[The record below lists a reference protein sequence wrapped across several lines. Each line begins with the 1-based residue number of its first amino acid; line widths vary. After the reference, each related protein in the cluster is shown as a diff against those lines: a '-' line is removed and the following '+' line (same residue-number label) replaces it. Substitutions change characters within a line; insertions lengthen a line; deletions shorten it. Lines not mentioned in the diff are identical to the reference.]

1 MIIDSTAFKDIPGLT
16 GAVLTE
22 STDGPSQLT
31 LTYGGATTPQHQFME
46 EMTIMHQGKVLFH
59 GKQTRSSYSN
69 EGGAATWTSVSSD
82 ARWTL
87 GKQTLGQ
94 QINLTAEDMAQAA
107 RNAMESWQA
116 LAEGSTVSA
125 AGWTCNPDGTS
136 VDGETQIGL
145 DVSGL
150 TDPPLPAN
158 HRKNSPI
165 SILEAI
171 QRLQRNN
178 PGTYTTFDPVTG
190 QVKILKRQDLPES
203 HLDTLAHHVISISG
217 IAPNDEDRIPGVV
230 LVIDWNVQINISEGA
245 IISNS
250 GGDPMAGRVVR
261 IFPPDLSPD
270 ALGVRVF
277 TQKVTFSVGQY
288 TNESDQFRQEVE
300 AHADAQLAKLIPWMQ
315 EINTPAVTGS
325 ITTLMSDWQN
335 SESALFL
342 QTRNLVYLGKNS
354 RLTLIHCDDSY
365 NQNRSFSNI
374 VTEIVLDRHAHL
386 EHYKMQNLNDNSGLL
401 NQTFVSMEENSI
413 LLSNSIS
420 LNGGNIRNH
429 NEVRMNGEHCDTQVH
444 GLYLMDKE
452 QKIDNYV
459 FVEHSKPNCESNE
472 LFKGILDDGAT
483 GHFNGHVLVCEGA
496 TKTLA
501 YQSNKNILL
510 TDKATINTKP
520 FLEIYNDDV
529 KCSHGTTTGQLDEQM
544 LFYIR
549 SRGISERTAKTLLMY
564 AFCDEVIQKIALEP
578 LRIRISDMVKKRLH
592 GELSI
597 CENCALHCS
606 SPDYHFSI
614 DASKI

>member
-1 MIIDSTAFKDIPGLT
+1 MKSTIDNLFSQIDGYQPDSAMPQNIADQQLSAVAFIKGNRFNFAKNEIWRNVDFSAFMNEEL
-16 GAVLTE
+16 V
-22 STDGPSQLT
+22 
-31 LTYGGATTPQHQFME
+31 TPC
-46 EMTIMHQGKVLFH
+46 
-59 GKQTRSSYSN
+59 SN
-69 EGGAATWTSVSSD
+69 ETNPESNFTCNIPNLDTIKLNICNGFFQAGQPLQELENGVIIGSLNAAMKKHPSLVEKIFGKAAT
-82 ARWTL
+82 
-87 GKQTLGQ
+87 
-94 QINLTAEDMAQAA
+94 
-107 RNAMESWQA
+107 
-116 LAEGSTVSA
+116 
-125 AGWTCNPDGTS
+125 
-136 VDGETQIGL
+136 
-145 DVSGL
+145 
-150 TDPPLPAN
+150 
-158 HRKNSPI
+158 
-165 SILEAI
+165 
-171 QRLQRNN
+171 RNN
-178 PGTYTTFDPVTG
+178 SFLAANTALYSDGIFVYIPDNVTIERPL
-190 QVKILKRQDLPES
+190 QMLE
-203 HLDTLAHHVISISG
+203 VI
-217 IAPNDEDRIPGVV
+217 
-230 LVIDWNVQINISEGA
+230 
-245 IISNS
+245 NS
-250 GGDPMAGRVVR
+250 GAP
-261 IFPPDLSPD
+261 
-270 ALGVRVF
+270 
-277 TQKVTFSVGQY
+277 
-288 TNESDQFRQEVE
+288 
-300 AHADAQLAKLIPWMQ
+300 
-315 EINTPAVTGS
+315 
-325 ITTLMSDWQN
+325 
-335 SESALFL
+335 LFL

-401 NQTFVSMEENSI
+401 NQTFVSMEDNSV